1 MTILADKDTRV
12 IVQGITGRI
21 GSVQTRFML
30 DYGTKIVAGVT
41 PGKGGQTVEGVAVYD
56 TVKDAADRHS
66 VDASIIFVPAPSARD
81 AAFEAIAA
89 GIRLLVIVTE
99 RIPIHD
105 ALKIGSFG
113 KKMHAI
119 VIGPNTPGIISPG
132 RTKIGIMPGN
142 LFKAGHVGVVSRSAT
157 LSYEIAGNLT
167 EAGIGQSTCVGIG
180 GDLVTG
186 VTLLDVLKLFQE
198 DEQTRAVVVVGEVGR
213 TVEEEVAEYVKAGGF
228 EKPVVSFI
236 AGRSAPEGRRLGH
249 AGAIIEG
256 GKGTAESKIRA
267 LKDAGIPV
275 ADRPSDIP
283 EMIKHCLYTVS

>member
-1 MTILADKDTRV
+1 VTILADKDTRV

-21 GSVQTRFML
+21 GAVQTRFML

-41 PGKGGQTVEGVAVYD
+41 PGKEGQTVEGVPVYD
-56 TVKDAADRHS
+56 TVKDAADRYS
-66 VDASIIFVPAPSARD
+66 ADASIIFVPAPSARD

-105 ALKIGSFG
+105 ALKMGSFG
-113 KKMHAI
+113 KKTHAI

-142 LFKAGHVGVVSRSAT
+142 LFKAGRVGVVSRSAT

-256 GKGTAESKIRA
+256 GKGTAESKIKA

-283 EMIKHCLYTVS
+283 EIIKHWLYTIS

>member
-21 GSVQTRFML
+21 GAVQTRLML

-41 PGKGGQTVEGVAVYD
+41 PGKEGQIVEGVPVYD
-56 TVKDAADRHS
+56 TVKDAADRRS
-66 VDASIIFVPAPSARD
+66 IDASIIFVPAPSARD

-105 ALKIGSFG
+105 ALKIRSFG

-142 LFKAGHVGVVSRSAT
+142 LFKAGHVGVVARSAT

-180 GDLVTG
+180 GDHVTG

-213 TVEEEVAEYVKAGGF
+213 TVEEEVAEYVKAGSF

-283 EMIKHCLYTVS
+283 EMVKQWLYTVS

>member
-1 MTILADKDTRV
+1 MTILADENTRV
-12 IVQGITGRI
+12 IVGIIEGITGRI
-21 GSVQTRFML
+21 GAVQTRLML

-41 PGKGGQTVEGVAVYD
+41 PGKEGQTVEGVAVYD
-56 TVKDAADRHS
+56 SVTDAADRYS
-66 VDASIIFVPAPSARD
+66 ADASIIFVQAASARD

-89 GIRLLVIVTE
+89 GIGLIVIVTE

-105 ALKIGSFG
+105 ALKIGSLA
-113 KKMHAI
+113 KKMHAT

-142 LFKAGHVGVVSRSAT
+142 LFKAGHVGVVARSAT

-180 GDLVTG
+180 GDRVTG
-186 VTLLDVLKLFQE
+186 VTLLDVLKFFQD
-198 DEQTRAVVVVGEVGR
+198 DEQTHAVVVVGEVGR
-213 TVEEEVAEYVKAGGF
+213 TVEEELAEYVRAGNF
-228 EKPVVSFI
+228 KKPVISFI

-256 GKGTAESKIRA
+256 GRGTAQSKIRA
-267 LKDAGIPV
+267 LRDAGISV
-275 ADRPSDIP
+275 ADRPSDVP
-283 EMIKHCLYTVS
+283 EIVKRLMR